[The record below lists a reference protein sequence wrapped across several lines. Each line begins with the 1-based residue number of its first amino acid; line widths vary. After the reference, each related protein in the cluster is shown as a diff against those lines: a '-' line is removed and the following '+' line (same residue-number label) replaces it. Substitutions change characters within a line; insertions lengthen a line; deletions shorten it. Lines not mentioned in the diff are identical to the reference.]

1 MLSNQPKS
9 LSFDSLVRMNPSS
22 SKELTDTDIP
32 IQNSLKSEFYRLQ
45 ERYKFHGTH
54 PTRAEIVRHA
64 LASYRNYQ
72 KPVLQYLEVRGNIA
86 SNLGKTRAQA
96 MVLSK
101 PVHCTLFPET
111 DHAKAACTSEN
122 LVLDSSVKAVKDGYF
137 LLTDPSFLGR
147 RQQAGESDSI
157 SARVR
162 REHPIKYGQLGQVRI
177 PLQGVSPRF
186 ETYMEFSRCIMED
199 YEILPKPSD
208 LDENIQV
215 RFRHK
220 QREMALMIAVLADA
234 IATSNTI
241 DAQLEQSEHGRQLAD
256 ARRYVNILLSYILW
270 YYDDLIDGAVEDIQ
284 RFLGQE
290 GAKEFI
296 QDVNGLTEMGAKA
309 AACGAVFPEA
319 NIQAFQEK
327 YTAIFAQIEDS
338 ELIIIN
344 QEQLVEFAKMART
357 LVRLLWQKIDI
368 QKNTLH
374 FSQAALT
381 LGREGLQTH
390 FDFRLEEVA
399 GLFTDAKAY
408 RWKRD
413 GSAACDIC
421 IDEDAMAYAV
431 CRDFL
436 ANAEKFNA
444 AETPILD
451 RLLTLY
457 DRHHEASLATYWLL
471 DKARMAASKIVG
483 LFNDMGSNGHEILD
497 NNAIWIDIKQA
508 IFKEGKCFA
517 SLMDFYSE
525 VLSRF
530 SSKQGYAIVNGILEE
545 VYEHF
550 LDLQAACETLKA
562 MHPDDPAIQ
571 SFIAIARMWGGA
583 PFFDWTL
590 DATRY
595 MGSGGPALLVGLL
608 DAPEAWETTAQLVVE
623 QVIQPQI
630 FPLAVQKAYGQIP
643 YSTYQTSKA
652 RSP

>member
-1 MLSNQPKS
+1 
-9 LSFDSLVRMNPSS
+9 
-22 SKELTDTDIP
+22 
-32 IQNSLKSEFYRLQ
+32 
-45 ERYKFHGTH
+45 
-54 PTRAEIVRHA
+54 
-64 LASYRNYQ
+64 
-72 KPVLQYLEVRGNIA
+72 
-86 SNLGKTRAQA
+86 
-96 MVLSK
+96 
-101 PVHCTLFPET
+101 
-111 DHAKAACTSEN
+111 
-122 LVLDSSVKAVKDGYF
+122 
-137 LLTDPSFLGR
+137 
-147 RQQAGESDSI
+147 
-157 SARVR
+157 
-162 REHPIKYGQLGQVRI
+162 
-177 PLQGVSPRF
+177 
-186 ETYMEFSRCIMED
+186 MED

-208 LDENIQV
+208 LDEKIQV
-215 RFRHK
+215 GFRHK

-241 DAQLEQSEHGRQLAD
+241 DAQLEQSEYGRQLAD

-284 RFLGQE
+284 RLLGQE

-296 QDVNGLTEMGAKA
+296 QDVNKLTEIGAKA

-319 NIQAFQEK
+319 NVQAFQEK

-368 QKNTLH
+368 QKHTLH

-399 GLFTDAKAY
+399 GLLTDAKAY

-413 GSAACDIC
+413 CSAACDIC
-421 IDEDAMAYAV
+421 IDEDAMAYAA

-471 DKARMAASKIVG
+471 DKARMAASKVVG
-483 LFNDMGSNGHEILD
+483 LFNDIGSNGHEVLD

-508 IFKEGKCFA
+508 ISREGKCFA
-517 SLMDFYSE
+517 SLMDFYSA

-530 SSKQGYAIVNGILEE
+530 SSKQGYEIVNGILEE

-583 PFFDWTL
+583 PFFDLTL

-595 MGSGGPALLVGLL
+595 MRSGGPALLVGLL
-608 DAPEAWETTAQLVVE
+608 DAPEDWETTAQSVVE
-623 QVIQPQI
+623 QVIVPQI
-630 FPLAVQKAYGQIP
+630 FPLVVQKAYGQIP
-643 YSTYQTSKA
+643 YSTDQTSIS